1 MARKLKS
8 VFRIPKL
15 RSLIKALFVVSAVY
29 FWPWLG
35 FSLAVFFYFYP
46 NLSGVNLAASFIASL
61 ALIFV
66 FRGLLPPWFFVLF
79 FSVVFF
85 LFWGLKELTFAK
97 KARAHLVFALL
108 ISLLVFWGFFSG
120 VIEIWLLPLT
130 LFFVIREFLNLNL
143 PQPSNRHA
151 LFSALLALV
160 ILELAWLMTW
170 LLFPPVVLTSLLF
183 LIFGNLLYLAVRH
196 LEGGLSRQTILISV
210 LAIIFA
216 FLLTPVLGFW

>member
-1 MARKLKS
+1 M
-8 VFRIPKL
+8 
-15 RSLIKALFVVSAVY
+15 
-29 FWPWLG
+29 
-35 FSLAVFFYFYP
+35 
-46 NLSGVNLAASFIASL
+46 
-61 ALIFV
+61 
-66 FRGLLPPWFFVLF
+66 
-79 FSVVFF
+79 
-85 LFWGLKELTFAK
+85 
-97 KARAHLVFALL
+97 VFALL